1 MLDINT
7 ALTTPARALRDRY
20 PYPRRGLRQGPTR
33 TQAVVL
39 LLDEQ
44 GK

>member
-7 ALTTPARALRDRY
+7 ALTTPT
-20 PYPRRGLRQGPTR
+20 PEGGLRQGPTR

-39 LLDEQ
+39 LLDDQ
-44 GK
+44 